1 MKTMLMVAAGV
12 VVGLTVVIAVAI
24 AVLIQVLERLLPL
37 LLVVALVVIV
47 LWLVRRRPGQQAV
60 HPYPVYPAYPAY
72 PVAPTSVAVIPPTP
86 AGLPV
91 AATDH
96 AATYLRWG
104 PPRCDDLDAPVAITG
119 ASHGRRP

>member
-1 MKTMLMVAAGV
+1 VKTMLMVAAGV
-12 VVGLTVVIAVAI
+12 VAGLTMVIAVAI

-60 HPYPVYPAYPAY
+60 HPYQAYPAY
-72 PVAPTSVAVIPPTP
+72 PVAPTSVAVLPPAP
-86 AGLPV
+86 AALPV
-91 AATDH
+91 AANDH

-104 PPRCDDLDAPVAITG
+104 PPRYEDLDAPVAITG